1 MPAIIVTLLAL
12 LAAALLGHMATV
24 GSQTVLLVAALGVM
38 VSTFAFLSPKA
49 SLTLLV
55 FSMLLSPKMGF
66 GATGGGRDAVVRYD
80 DILLVV
86 IFFSWFARTA
96 IFKSKAFITSTPVQ
110 APVLFYTTIYIISTL
125 MGIMRGELDVK
136 TSAFYLLKYVE
147 YFLLYFMTVN
157 IVDTKEEMKKYL
169 GYGLV
174 VALIVT
180 LYAFYSYHSSG
191 FDARAT
197 APFESNLGS
206 SAKASEP
213 ASLGG
218 YYLVIFG
225 VLLGLMTEY
234 SGRALIVF
242 TAVLAFMF
250 PAFLLTFSRASYI
263 GFFFMSLTLLLI
275 ARRRKALM
283 AVFFCAGILT
293 ISIFPVLSGK
303 VMNRITMTY
312 QGNTATETVNV
323 GSAGQVKMESSA
335 AARLASLKWVALA
348 QLPQHPFLG
357 WGVTGIGLGD
367 TQYALVLGE
376 VGITG
381 FFIFFW
387 MIYKIFFTAR
397 EVYYAYDEPWLKATS
412 LGLMLAVV
420 GLLFQAVGVNTFII
434 VRIMEPF
441 WFLTALIM
449 VLYRNTGSTGWAEGK
464 ESENA

>member
-1 MPAIIVTLLAL
+1 MPAIFVTISAL
-12 LAAALLGHMATV
+12 LAAAFLGHLATT
-24 GSQTVLLVAALGVM
+24 GSQSILIILALGIL

-49 SLTLLV
+49 SLVLLV

-66 GATGGGRDAVVRYD
+66 GAVSSAREAVIRYD

-96 IFKSKAFITSTPVQ
+96 ILKSKPFITSTPVQ
-110 APVLFYTTIYIISTL
+110 APVLFYTSIYILSTL
-125 MGIMRGELDVK
+125 IGIMRGNLTAK
-136 TSAFYLLKYVE
+136 TSIFFLLKYVE

-157 IVDTKEEMKKYL
+157 IIDTKEEIKKYM
-169 GYGLV
+169 GYGIV

-180 LYAFYSYHSSG
+180 VYAFYFYHNAG

-197 APFESNLGS
+197 APFEATLGS
-206 SAKASEP
+206 SEAASEP

-225 VLLGLMTEY
+225 VLLGFMTEY
-234 SGRALIVF
+234 SGRVLFLATAAIV
-242 TAVLAFMF
+242 FMF

-263 GFFFMSLTLLLI
+263 GFFFMALALVFL
-275 ARRRKALM
+275 ARRRNTSM
-283 AVFFCAGILT
+283 AAFFVTAMLLV
-293 ISIFPVLSGK
+293 SLFPVLSQK

-312 QGNTATETVNV
+312 QGDLATETVSV

-335 AARLASLKWVALA
+335 AARVQSIRRVVFR
-348 QLPQHPFLG
+348 QLPEHPFLG
-357 WGVTGIGLGD
+357 WGATGIGLGD

-381 FFIFFW
+381 FFIFLW

-397 EVYYAYDEPWLKATS
+397 EVYRAYSEPWIKALG
-412 LGLMLAVV
+412 LGLMITVI
-420 GLLFQAVGVNTFII
+420 GLLFQSVGVNTFII

-441 WFLTALIM
+441 WFLTAIVM
-449 VLYRNTGSTGWAEGK
+449 VLYRGIVKDK
-464 ESENA
+464 ESPALAGK